1 MTYLSAAIAPPSPW
15 IGRSCHLDRSRD
27 LSDRCRHRRGDD
39 RDTGAGADAD
49 ADGDCDLPHREAP
62 RGERDDAARER
73 EDGDDLAARAL
84 EEIGERVEGGVERR
98 VSARERRARSEEH
111 TSELQSLMRIP

>member
-62 RGERDDAARER
+62 RGESADAARER
-73 EDGDDLAARAL
+73 AEGDDLDRKSTRL
-84 EEIGERVEGGVERR
+84 NSSNLCGTRMPT
-98 VSARERRARSEEH
+98 H
-111 TSELQSLMRIP
+111 Y